1 MSPRALIALGVG
13 QCVNWGV
20 LYYAFAVLLL
30 PVQHDLAVAQWVVT
44 GAFSLALLVSAA
56 CAPAIGHW
64 ADRGHAG
71 RAIEWGGLA
80 AAALL
85 VVWPLWPTVWM
96 LYLVWPLLGVC
107 MSATLY
113 EPAFALIGQSHGDT
127 RQRLRALG
135 AITVFGGMASTIF
148 LPATAW
154 LVAVLG
160 WRQAVVVLAVVVATS
175 TIATRVFTLTTSA
188 KMVARPS
195 IAAEPPTT
203 HVRTPHIGLVVLAFS
218 LASLGSAALM
228 SNIVPA
234 LGERAVSPALAA
246 TLGGLLGIM
255 QIPGRA
261 LVMHGAVSAS
271 PSTLVVL
278 SLCLQALGLGALAAA
293 PSVVLIAAGIA
304 VFAVGAGLATIARP
318 HLIQTMFG
326 PASAGAVNGRLA
338 RAQQLARAA
347 GPILVTGIA
356 ATSSYALAFAVLGSL
371 FVLLSF
377 AWVAAGR
384 QSS

>member
-1 MSPRALIALGVG
+1 MSLRALIALGIG

-30 PVQHDLAVAQWVVT
+30 PVQHELAVAQWVVT
-44 GAFSLALLVSAA
+44 GAFSLSLLVSAA
-56 CAPAIGHW
+56 CAPALGHW

-85 VVWPLWPTVWM
+85 VVWPLWPSVWM
-96 LYLVWPLLGVC
+96 LYVVWPLLGVC

-113 EPAFALIGQSHGDT
+113 EPAFALIGQSHGDP

-154 LVAVLG
+154 LVAMLG
-160 WRQAVVVLAVVVATS
+160 WREAVMVLAAVVAIS
-175 TIATRVFTLTTSA
+175 TIATRVFTLTASA
-188 KMVARPS
+188 RMVARAS
-195 IAAEPPTT
+195 VAAELPIT
-203 HVRTPHIGLVVLAFS
+203 HLRAPHIGLVVLAFS

-234 LGERAVSPALAA
+234 LGERAVSPGMAA

-261 LVMHGAVSAS
+261 LVMNGAISTS
-271 PSTLVVL
+271 PSRLVVL
-278 SLCLQALGLGALAAA
+278 SLSLQALGLIALAAA
-293 PSVVLIAAGIA
+293 PSVAFIATGIA
-304 VFAVGAGLATIARP
+304 LFAVGAGLATIARP

-326 PASAGAVNGRLA
+326 AASAGAVNGRLA

-347 GPILVTGIA
+347 GPILVTGVA
-356 ATSSYALAFAVLGSL
+356 STSSYAFAFAVLGSL
-371 FVLLSF
+371 FVLLSIV
-377 AWVAAGR
+377 WLAAQR
-384 QSS
+384 Q